1 MDFIVLLLCFGVAY
15 LLWKVKNLE
24 ERLDNVSP
32 QKTEVVNKV
41 MREAPKPHVTKIE
54 EKQKETVP
62 AKPAWEFKMGAWV
75 YTAVGGIALLLGL
88 GFLLR
93 FAIENNLISPVLRVA
108 LGLALGGILAGVGYW
123 LETRMRNFAHILL
136 GTGLGAWYL
145 SLYAATMTYNLI
157 PATIGFALVC
167 AVTIAG
173 IALALRFNTQSL
185 AAFAMVGGFLTPFLL
200 DARTASPHAFF
211 IYLLLLNAVMLAVSW
226 YKPWRILPGLS
237 FVGTVLSYAA
247 WSYGYGEVAWFI
259 PFTYLAILFL
269 CFFGRSLLRVLKG
282 KLDPADYTLLCS
294 NPIFFFAILSDLHPA
309 NIEGRYWAAGLA
321 IAFALIHF
329 AVAAWRE
336 RVAFI
341 GIGSLFLAMAA
352 PLYFNDSRWF
362 LLAWTFEALILG
374 IVADKLKSR
383 GLDLLSHALFGFAA
397 VGLIDALG
405 TAAGNM
411 PWINLRMF
419 LFAIAIGAFLVMVWY
434 DERKRMNEHQAKR
447 PWLSSAHLIVTYALI
462 LVAVTSEIAVF
473 YQPDESLWI
482 STACV
487 VLGSFALMGGLWVG
501 SFALR
506 IAGTATIGIAGLI
519 AIVIALTS
527 NAEHILFSPRVLALL
542 ICAAVVGT
550 VRIYLRSADNGLS
563 KDESGFLKP
572 ATWLVANSFLLFLA
586 SMEAV
591 NAARILGGTS
601 QTGQVALSVTWLIY
615 GIILVIYGIVGKSI
629 LSRGSAVALFALV
642 IAKVVLIDTAELDNF
657 ARFVTFIS
665 LGGVL
670 MISGFLYNKFKTRIE
685 G

>member
-1 MDFIVLLLCFGVAY
+1 
-15 LLWKVKNLE
+15 
-24 ERLDNVSP
+24 
-32 QKTEVVNKV
+32 
-41 MREAPKPHVTKIE
+41 
-54 EKQKETVP
+54 
-62 AKPAWEFKMGAWV
+62 
-75 YTAVGGIALLLGL
+75 
-88 GFLLR
+88 
-93 FAIENNLISPVLRVA
+93 
-108 LGLALGGILAGVGYW
+108 
-123 LETRMRNFAHILL
+123 
-136 GTGLGAWYL
+136 
-145 SLYAATMTYNLI
+145 
-157 PATIGFALVC
+157 
-167 AVTIAG
+167 
-173 IALALRFNTQSL
+173 
-185 AAFAMVGGFLTPFLL
+185 
-200 DARTASPHAFF
+200 
-211 IYLLLLNAVMLAVSW
+211 
-226 YKPWRILPGLS
+226 
-237 FVGTVLSYAA
+237 
-247 WSYGYGEVAWFI
+247 
-259 PFTYLAILFL
+259 
-269 CFFGRSLLRVLKG
+269 
-282 KLDPADYTLLCS
+282 
-294 NPIFFFAILSDLHPA
+294 
-309 NIEGRYWAAGLA
+309 
-321 IAFALIHF
+321 
-329 AVAAWRE
+329 
-336 RVAFI
+336 
-341 GIGSLFLAMAA
+341 
-352 PLYFNDSRWF
+352 
-362 LLAWTFEALILG
+362 
-374 IVADKLKSR
+374 
-383 GLDLLSHALFGFAA
+383 
-397 VGLIDALG
+397 
-405 TAAGNM
+405 M

-419 LFAIAIGAFLVMVWY
+419 LFAVAIGAFLVMVWY

-487 VLGSFALMGGLWVG
+487 ALGSFALMGGLWIG

-572 ATWLVANSFLLFLA
+572 ATWLVANSFLLFLV

-591 NAARILGGTS
+591 NAVEILGGTS

-615 GIILVIYGIVGKSI
+615 GIILVIYGIIGKSI